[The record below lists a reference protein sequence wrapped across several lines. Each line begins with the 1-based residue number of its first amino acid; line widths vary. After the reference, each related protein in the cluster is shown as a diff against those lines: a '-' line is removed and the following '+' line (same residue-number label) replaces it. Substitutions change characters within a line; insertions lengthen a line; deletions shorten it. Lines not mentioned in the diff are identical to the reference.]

1 MRNFND
7 DIIWG
12 YGKHPTKWYSGT
24 TGVWGRKY
32 QDDREKMK
40 QQSDEILHRR
50 VTPDLYLYRITWIL
64 KFITTESS
72 PLDCFD
78 LEILF

>member
-12 YGKHPTKWYSGT
+12 YGKHPNKWYSGT

-40 QQSDEILHRR
+40 QQSDEILQTSNPRSLSVPYYLNPANYH
-50 VTPDLYLYRITWIL
+50 DLIFTIR
-64 KFITTESS
+64 
-72 PLDCFD
+72 
-78 LEILF
+78 LF